1 MKNLTYVTIVNEN
14 YKPYLEQLIKSHQLF
29 SRIHLIIYTVNF
41 DITKNPYKNIEFI
54 RYTDNN
60 LLEYS
65 DTNFNKHIKNDL
77 EKYKYTVLLKT
88 KILQLF
94 YDFYDYYFFIDCDGL
109 LTKNSDVLFQTSINE
124 FGFSKF
130 PISTKYYYQYSA
142 SHNPN
147 EPIFDEFNFFNTKS
161 LSYYP
166 LIELFGNEYQVID
179 YLTTYCIYYTKE
191 CLSFIKEAEEIC
203 FNENIMKDYSKYL
216 PLGDETV
223 FNYLYSKYGFSQFIS
238 SHLCFDINPF
248 LPIKKAINNLNKTK
262 NFVSY
267 IHTKRYFQ
275 SEQIEKDF
283 SNLRYDE
290 YQQIFDTLLSNES
303 CESLINIHDIQKNEN
318 SDVIFFS
325 VGGDLTGESYVKIIS
340 LFRPDKEE
348 RFNITLSDEGLVFFI
363 VKEPD
368 VWAKDTNMIIIQD
381 GIIKDVKKII

>member
-1 MKNLTYVTIVNEN
+1 MKNLTYVTIVNES

-29 SRIHLIIYTVNF
+29 SRIHLIVYTVNF
-41 DITKNPYKNIEFI
+41 DIKENPYKNIEFI
-54 RYTDNN
+54 EYNDIN

-65 DTNFNKHIKNDL
+65 ETNFNKYIKSDL

-94 YDFYDYYFFIDCDGL
+94 HDSYDYYFFVDCDGL

-130 PISTKYYYQYSA
+130 PISTKYYYQYST

-147 EPIFDEFNFFNTKS
+147 EPIFDEFGCFNQKS

-166 LIELFGNEYQVID
+166 LIEFFGGEYQTID

-191 CLSFIKEAEEIC
+191 CLDFIKEAEEIC
-203 FNENIMKDYSKYL
+203 FDENIIRDYNKYL

-223 FNYLYSKYGFSQFIS
+223 FNYLYSKYGFSKFIS

-248 LPIKKAINNLNKTK
+248 LPIDDAINNLDKTK

-275 SEQIEKDF
+275 SEQMEKDF

-290 YQQIFDTLLSNES
+290 YQQIFDTLLSSELCGS
-303 CESLINIHDIQKNEN
+303 FINVHDVQKNDN

-325 VGGDLTGESYVKIIS
+325 AGGGLTGESYVKIIS

-348 RFNITLSDEGLVFFI
+348 RFNITFSDEGLIFFI
-363 VKEPD
+363 VKEQD
-368 VWAKDTNMIIIQD
+368 VWVKDSNMLIMQN